1 MCAEVVMVIRKTTIA
16 ARELG
21 VSYHKLFSL
30 IRCGHIPP
38 PEKDSSGD
46 YLWSDADLD
55 GVRQYLEA
63 RDRRRAGAAQEVAG
77 AK

>member
-1 MCAEVVMVIRKTTIA
+1 MATRRKTPIA

-21 VSYHKLFSL
+21 ISYHRLSFL
-30 IRCGHIPP
+30 IRSGHIRA
-38 PEKDSSGD
+38 PEKDTSGD
-46 YLWSDADLD
+46 YWWTDADLD